1 MSNECNDNVLEE
13 SYGVMNKECNKEIV
27 ENTITPKEIVE
38 YPIVETKVVVTNN
51 TIVKR
56 KRFKITD
63 HYVR

>member
-1 MSNECNDNVLEE
+1 MNKECNDNVPKE
-13 SYGVMNKECNKEIV
+13 SYGVMDKEKEIV
-27 ENTITPKEIVE
+27 ENTIIPEDIVE
-38 YPIVETKVVVTNN
+38 YPIVENKVVVTNN